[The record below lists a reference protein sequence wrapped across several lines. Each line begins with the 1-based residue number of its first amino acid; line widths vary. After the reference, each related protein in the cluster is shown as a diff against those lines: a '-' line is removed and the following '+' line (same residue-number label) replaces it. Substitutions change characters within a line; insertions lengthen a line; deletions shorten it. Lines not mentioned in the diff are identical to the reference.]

1 MKMAVWFSGYKKL
14 LLVLMGLALLGACGS
29 ETDEDLTTPALTMD
43 AIDPSTFTKERTLS
57 GQIEAGAG
65 LDVFVSS
72 DAKVGEDTDTAA
84 DSWSIKITDLAVGNN
99 LVTVSADDSQG
110 NTRSLQFLL
119 LYEIIKIDQA
129 DTVTAQP
136 TSTVHGRLAPEASIT
151 SVTLNGD
158 PVVPLPVPENDA
170 FSLLLKDLVPGNNA
184 VKITAQ
190 DTETDT
196 QTISFTIVRD
206 ENAVSLAI
214 DKPPIPINVQSYRLS
229 GTVEVGWTVDVSVK
243 EPGEEVSQ
251 AIEVEDTDES
261 TTSWKVT
268 ISNLKEGDSIITVT
282 AKKGDVISTASA
294 WTRIVVASPIVE
306 TEPADLAENVLPD
319 TVLKATFSEA
329 VVASTVN
336 ETTFRLT
343 DDQGTPVAGEVAY
356 SAADTFATF
365 TPVAPL
371 AAGPYTAT
379 ISGIK
384 DPNGNIIN
392 HSWNFTVQ

>member
-1 MKMAVWFSGYKKL
+1 
-14 LLVLMGLALLGACGS
+14 
-29 ETDEDLTTPALTMD
+29 
-43 AIDPSTFTKERTLS
+43 
-57 GQIEAGAG
+57 
-65 LDVFVSS
+65 
-72 DAKVGEDTDTAA
+72 
-84 DSWSIKITDLAVGNN
+84 VGNN

-129 DTVTAQP
+129 DTTTKQT
-136 TSTVHGRLAPEASIT
+136 TSTVHGRLAPDAIITSIT
-151 SVTLNGD
+151 LGGTVIDPNSAVTIGD
-158 PVVPLPVPENDA
+158 DFTLPLEG
-170 FSLLLKDLVPGNNA
+170 LVPGNNA

-356 SAADTFATF
+356 SAADTSATF
-365 TPVAPL
+365 TPAASLAP
-371 AAGPYTAT
+371 GNYTAT
-379 ISGIK
+379 LEGIE
-384 DPNGNIIN
+384 DPDGNTVN
-392 HSWNFTVQ
+392 HAWDFTVVQ